1 MREPN
6 ELDRM
11 VVGGDGRA
19 YGALKGRKNVPGIV
33 ANNCANYF

>member
-19 YGALKGRKNVPGIV
+19 YGALKGGKNVPAIV
-33 ANNCANYF
+33 ASNCAYYV